1 MFYPMASLRI
11 FYAMFSLFTYKA
23 VFWSDRPV
31 GLGTIFALM
40 LLAGSCT
47 AIVTSE
53 IDELQGAVL
62 SVVKFVFGGLSDFMQ
77 GGANLWYEKGRGET
91 GKGGWFSDDL

>member
-62 SVVKFVFGGLSDFMQ
+62 SVVKFVFGGMGDFME
-77 GGANLWYEKGRGET
+77 GGASWWYERGGRGSSRV
-91 GKGGWFSDDL
+91 GDDL

>member
-62 SVVKFVFGGLSDFMQ
+62 SVVKFVFGGMSDFME
-77 GGANLWYEKGRGET
+77 GGASWWYERG
-91 GKGGWFSDDL
+91 GGGTSRVGDDL